1 MARVKGGV
9 HALKKRRKVLKMAKG
24 YRHGR
29 STKERLARE
38 NLLHAGRNA
47 LRDRRKKKSN
57 ARAVWNINISAAAK
71 ENNTSYSKL
80 MGALKKKDST
90 LNRKVLAEIAAQN
103 PQAFARIVKHA
114 TA

>member
-9 HALKKRRKVLKMAKG
+9 HALKKRKKVLEAAKG

-29 STKERLARE
+29 SKKERVARE
-38 NLLHAGRNA
+38 TLLHAGRNA
-47 LRDRRKKKSN
+47 MRDRRKKKSN
-57 ARAVWNINISAAAK
+57 FRGLWNIKIGVGAK

-80 MGALKKKDST
+80 MGAFKRKGIT
-90 LNRKVLAEIAAQN
+90 LNRKALSEIAATH
-103 PQAFARIVKHA
+103 PTVFARIIAEV

>member
-9 HALKKRRKVLKMAKG
+9 HALKKRRKVLKAAKG

-29 STKERLARE
+29 SKKERLARE

-47 LRDRRKKKSN
+47 LRDRRKKKSTF
-57 ARAVWNINISAAAK
+57 RGLWNIKIGAAAK

-80 MGALKKKDST
+80 TGALKKKGST
-90 LNRKVLAEIAAQN
+90 LNRKALAEIAATH
-103 PQAFARIVKHA
+103 PTVFARIVAEA